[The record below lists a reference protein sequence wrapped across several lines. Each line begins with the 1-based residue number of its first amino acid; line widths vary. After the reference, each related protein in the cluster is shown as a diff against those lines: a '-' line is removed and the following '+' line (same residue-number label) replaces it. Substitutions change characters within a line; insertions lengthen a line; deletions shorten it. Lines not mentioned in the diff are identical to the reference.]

1 MTSNFIQPGGRGG
14 GGEEEPKLKNMA
26 SFSLEPGNQ
35 NETPSDVPEQGTPNA
50 KQEPESL
57 EEVSEKL
64 FQSFQSSSLTFSAD
78 QVSCVCEAL
87 LQAGNVERLGRF
99 LTSLP
104 PSELLRG
111 NETLL
116 KARALVAF
124 HQENFK
130 ELYSILESQPFHSSN
145 HTFLQDLFLKARYKE
160 AEKSRGRVLGAVDK
174 YRLRKK
180 FPLPKTIWDGEETV
194 YCFKEKSRNAL
205 KECYKNNRYPTPDE
219 KRNLAKITGLSLTQV
234 SNWFKN
240 RRQRDRTPSGTTS
253 KSESDGN
260 HSTEDECSRGPED
273 VQMTVQTGQ
282 DGTQVTSNVFLPNST
297 TTNASSILLNGNFIT
312 SNNQP
317 VLLNGGSV
325 IQTSN
330 GVIINGL
337 TLGDGQTI
345 TLSPVNANPPLLVNG
360 STMVSNKEVMNTDME
375 LKPSQDSL
383 STVMLSSTNH
393 MPSGS
398 EIKVEG
404 SQTIS
409 SPTLPSL
416 VFNQN
421 GSLTM
426 QNVSSTT
433 EVKVEGG
440 QVLGSQLV
448 SMPPL
453 NQTRQVISLHR
464 VSQSPQVVT
473 APQLTQISSVSPVV
487 SVPQI
492 VPSAEG
498 AAVSQAIQAQQVV
511 PGPQIVPMPQVSAS
525 SQPSQVIQAIPTSQV
540 TTLSQVSASS
550 QTVSVPQIFQGS
562 QVVSLPQVTHLTA
575 STLGSSVPQPV
586 SSQYTQAASL
596 PQVVQMSQGLPT
608 PQFVTLS
615 QVSPTTQVV
624 PLSQPTQGS
633 QVLSPSQMVPL
644 SPVVSPPQIISVS
657 QGTPTPQLVSIPQ
670 VAPGSQFVSLPQVVP
685 SSQVVTLGQGVP
697 LASTGSN
704 TPGTVQILPNNH
716 HPIKVNQ
723 IGAVQLPGGT
733 ITQGNVQLINTN
745 MGLTAL
751 QLPSTSPGNILLT
764 NPATGGGTV
773 LTGVTLQQGKLIFT
787 ATFPA
792 SMLMSPVSSTLS
804 GGLALPIKQED
815 SNPDGRVILSATSV
829 SSTPTLQ
836 SLSSNSR
843 VITPTSGTILST
855 ASGISPI
862 PTSSTAAVVPSFSHS
877 TEGTFNSIPCSVASN
892 LLMVQPSISYGS
904 GIVATSAVGN
914 PGPVFTSVT
923 STGGTLPQASLI
935 SNFSQEELGQ
945 VVWPGAV
952 GLQNGVGMEEP
963 RTSAEG
969 MFEMDKAVGSA
980 LGGTG
985 EHGILPVS
993 GGGALLMDNSE
1004 ADHAETRNVDS
1015 DEMETEGK
1023 VLTQLQSV
1031 PVEETLGL

>member
-1 MTSNFIQPGGRGG
+1 
-14 GGEEEPKLKNMA
+14 MA

-525 SQPSQVIQAIPTSQV
+525 SQPSQVIQAIPTSQ
-540 TTLSQVSASS
+540 
-550 QTVSVPQIFQGS
+550 IFQGS

-892 LLMVQPSISYGS
+892 LLMVQPSISY
-904 GIVATSAVGN
+904 
-914 PGPVFTSVT
+914 
-923 STGGTLPQASLI
+923 
-935 SNFSQEELGQ
+935 